1 MHQNGA
7 AMNIFLFI
15 IFIFFLIYIVET
27 LSKREKAKQFAHK
40 LVKGYKLQFLDDSIY
55 CAKISI
61 IKGSKYP
68 ISIQRTFHFYASP
81 YNEIRLMCYLV
92 MVNNN
97 LIDWYIEPYHNE

>member
-1 MHQNGA
+1 MHQIGA
-7 AMNIFLFI
+7 TMSYLLTTIFV
-15 IFIFFLIYIVET
+15 FFFIYIIEA
-27 LSKREKAKQFAHK
+27 LSKQEKAKQFAHN
-40 LVKGYKLQFLDDSIY
+40 LVKEYKLQFLDDSIY

-61 IKGSKYP
+61 IKGIKYP

-81 YNEIRLMCYLV
+81 FNEVKLMCYLV